1 MRYLGTP
8 YVLKLW
14 WHGKSSPAQKQQLEC
29 QLSSLPQ
36 ISQSSAPKMALSTS
50 SLLLI
55 VYVSCET
62 IRANYAYHAFHNFPE
77 ISASL
82 IALLSEVLKLS
93 IAIIFLLRSGTGLT
107 ISGVRK
113 FVQNAQQGQT
123 DFSRILRY
131 ALPAALYLVNN
142 LIYYTV
148 LPQTSPSLLQV
159 CVLAKLPT
167 TGILHHYMIKR
178 QRNVHAWISLLCLC
192 IGLVIFNIPSTKT
205 DEQQSLLTEAGSAWY
220 LAPLA
225 GFAIAC
231 FSALAS
237 ISAETSTKTGDFWE
251 SQAYLYVWGIV
262 FAIVAYPLVPSSRS
276 GGTSSP
282 ESVLFGEGMSIV
294 GLVVI
299 TSGMGL
305 VVAVVLRARDNI
317 LKMIGTAA
325 SLVTIAA
332 SQYVLLPELRASTFT
347 TWRVC
352 GGGIVA
358 ISTWCYNHYSQIPWP
373 ANDSEEAVSERVPE
387 VGTVLSDEFSAQ
399 EKEDVTDD
407 LAAETSTNG
416 DLLQPNST
424 KILACAIA
432 IAFAT
437 MEVALSKS

>member
-1 MRYLGTP
+1 
-8 YVLKLW
+8 
-14 WHGKSSPAQKQQLEC
+14 
-29 QLSSLPQ
+29 
-36 ISQSSAPKMALSTS
+36 MALSTS
-50 SLLLI
+50 ALLLI

-62 IRANYAYHAFHNFPE
+62 IRANYAYHAFHNFPQ

-82 IALLSEVLKLS
+82 IALFSEILKLT
-93 IAIIFLLRSGTGLT
+93 IAIIFLLRSENGITILGL
-107 ISGVRK
+107 RK
-113 FVQNAQQGQT
+113 FIQTAQQGET
-123 DFSRILRY
+123 DFRRMVKY
-131 ALPAALYLVNN
+131 ALPAALYLINN

-148 LPQTSPSLLQV
+148 LPKTSPSLLQV

-167 TGILHHYMIKR
+167 TGILHHYMIKP
-178 QRNVHAWISLLCLC
+178 QRNVHAWISLLFLC
-192 IGLVIFNIPSTKT
+192 IGLVIFNVPSKT
-205 DEQQSLLTEAGSAWY
+205 DNHQSSTEVGSAWY

-262 FAIVAYPLVPSSRS
+262 FAIIAYPLIPSSGRKA
-276 GGTSSP
+276 GESSQD
-282 ESVLFGEGMSIV
+282 SVLSSEGMSMI

-332 SQYVLLPELRASTFT
+332 SQYILLPELRSSTFT

-358 ISTWCYNHYSQIPWP
+358 ISTWCYNHYSQMPWP
-373 ANDSEEAVSERVPE
+373 PRDSNEVICERVPE
-387 VGTVLSDEFSAQ
+387 SETMLSDDSSSQ
-399 EKEDVTDD
+399 EKEAITDD
-407 LAAETSTNG
+407 LAAETSTKG
-416 DLLQPNST
+416 DLLQPDST

-437 MEVALSKS
+437 MEVALSKP

>member
-1 MRYLGTP
+1 MT
-8 YVLKLW
+8 
-14 WHGKSSPAQKQQLEC
+14 
-29 QLSSLPQ
+29 
-36 ISQSSAPKMALSTS
+36 LSTS

-62 IRANYAYHAFHNFPE
+62 TRANYAYHAFHNFPQ

-82 IALLSEVLKLS
+82 IALLSGVLKLA
-93 IAIIFLLRSGTGLT
+93 IAIIFLLRSDNGIT
-107 ISGVRK
+107 ISSFHK
-113 FVQNAQQGQT
+113 FIQTVQQGQS
-123 DFSRILRY
+123 DFRRMLRY
-131 ALPAALYLVNN
+131 AIPAALYLINN

-148 LPQTSPSLLQV
+148 LPKTSPGLLQV

-167 TGILHHYMIKR
+167 TGILHHYMIKP
-178 QRNVHAWISLLCLC
+178 QKNVHAWISLLFLC
-192 IGLVIFNIPSTKT
+192 IGLVIFNVPSKT
-205 DEQQSLLTEAGSAWY
+205 DEHKSIAEAGSAWY

-262 FAIVAYPLVPSSRS
+262 FAIIAYPLIPSSGTEPGERS
-276 GGTSSP
+276 QG
-282 ESVLFGEGMSIV
+282 SVLSGEGMSII

-325 SLVTIAA
+325 SLVTVSA
-332 SQYVLLPELRASTFT
+332 SQYILFPELRSSTFT

-352 GGGIVA
+352 GGGIVV

-373 ANDSEEAVSERVPE
+373 PKDSKEFADEQVPE
-387 VGTVLSDEFSAQ
+387 TEFLLIEESSSQ
-399 EKEDVTDD
+399 EKEAITND
-407 LAAETSTNG
+407 LTAETSTKG
-416 DLLQPNST
+416 DLLQPDST
-424 KILACAIA
+424 KILACAIV